1 MLEQLRNALAVLDV
15 KEGEVPP
22 VVDFNL
28 FFEGNGEEESIA
40 PNGWGYGRP
49 PIHEMYSRFK
59 TIALRT
65 DVHQILVGLHHEW
78 NDAEYADTYPP
89 AGNVHIFTSAGRED
103 VEQWIDGL
111 GADGVV
117 VGWAQ
122 GQPVNAPALPPGD
135 VVYSVCWD

>member
-1 MLEQLRNALAVLDV
+1 MLEQLRKALAELDV
-15 KEGEVPP
+15 KEGDVPP

-49 PIHEMYSRFK
+49 SIHELYNRLK
-59 TIALRT
+59 TIARRT
-65 DVHQILVGLHHEW
+65 DVHQILVGLHYEW
-78 NDAEYADTYPP
+78 NDAEYANTYPP
-89 AGNVHIFTSAGRED
+89 AGNVHIITSAGRED
-103 VEQWIDGL
+103 VQQWMDGL
-111 GADGVV
+111 GADGIV

-122 GQPVNAPALPPGD
+122 GKPANAPATLQGD